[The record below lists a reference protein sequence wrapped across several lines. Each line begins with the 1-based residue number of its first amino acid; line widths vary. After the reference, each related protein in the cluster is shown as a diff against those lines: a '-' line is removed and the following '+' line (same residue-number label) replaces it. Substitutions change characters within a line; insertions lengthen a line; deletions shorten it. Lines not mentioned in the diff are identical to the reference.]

1 MASTNLSFDDIM
13 DLPLDPSPLPLSRH
27 SSPTARAT
35 ITEPPPPPSLNPCP
49 LQRKRPAENM
59 PQYAGEVSCAHKLV
73 KPDHDKLVEFAQ
85 SGRAEQMVLLA
96 GQLLALGHHQRQL
109 QPADIPV
116 SVQEA
121 SDPSIPAYRDD
132 KIGPTKL
139 LTDMVLANPDW
150 GFTAKMKAER
160 DAKDALNT
168 SISKAL
174 ISKRNIIKTAICGSL
189 GSDPVDG
196 STLRPGALNIAQLSS
211 HILSKLKVT
220 TKVDLRLMIT
230 HWGAVDKKLVGI
242 RDKHPEAKNQS
253 RFIKQRMLDP
263 DMAVCG
269 VIDLNALAR
278 TPSVP
283 AADPSTVASGSGGGR
298 AADDDNEMFLGTF
311 GDARANIYKYHGQNI
326 YTTFLPNGGVPPE
339 DEPQSSPIKT
349 RIRVSWTLEP

>member
-1 MASTNLSFDDIM
+1 MASTNLSFDDIR
-13 DLPLDPSPLPLSRH
+13 DLPLDPSPFPLSRH

-35 ITEPPPPPSLNPCP
+35 ITEPPPSPSPNPRP
-49 LQRKRPAENM
+49 LQRKRPAEDM
-59 PQYAGEVSCAHKLV
+59 PQYAGEVSRAHKLV

-85 SGRAEQMVLLA
+85 SGRAQQMVLLA

-160 DAKDALNT
+160 DTKDALNT

-189 GSDPVDG
+189 GSDLVDG

-220 TKVDLRLMIT
+220 TKVDLRLCGRIAVLRKVVVEQNDNT
-230 HWGAVDKKLVGI
+230 YWGAVDKKLVGI
-242 RDKHPEAKNQS
+242 CDKHPEAKNQS

-263 DMAVCG
+263 DMAVYG
-269 VIDLNALAR
+269 AIDLNALAR
-278 TPSVP
+278 TQVSRQLTHRRLRPDLAEAELPTTTMS
-283 AADPSTVASGSGGGR
+283 DHHWSTMFSHR
-298 AADDDNEMFLGTF
+298 ARMRSQ
-311 GDARANIYKYHGQNI
+311 DAK
-326 YTTFLPNGGVPPE
+326 
-339 DEPQSSPIKT
+339 
-349 RIRVSWTLEP
+349 